1 MYVLMSDRIPKN
13 VPAFHSEKVPAARID
28 HHPLGGTSPWLGEN
42 PSRKHVTGTSSAGC
56 HVNTKH
62 SSKLKELKI

>member
-28 HHPLGGTSPWLGEN
+28 LTTPWLGEN
-42 PSRKHVTGTSSAGC
+42 PSRKHVTGTLSAGC